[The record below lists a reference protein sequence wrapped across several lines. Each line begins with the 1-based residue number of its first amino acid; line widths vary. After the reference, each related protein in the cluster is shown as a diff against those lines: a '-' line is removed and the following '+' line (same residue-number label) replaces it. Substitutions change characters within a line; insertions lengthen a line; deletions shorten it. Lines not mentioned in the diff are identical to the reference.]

1 MQLSDEEQVD
11 ASGSDGEPSGPE
23 PSGGIRPGERQA
35 RIDRLVDAAWDLGPD
50 EQVAFLDEKC
60 RGEPELRR
68 EVEALLEAGA
78 RAPDFLDGDA
88 ASFAGPAYTGRA
100 EEEARPVDRDIGA
113 YRLIEEIGR
122 GGASRVFRAE
132 RVEGGFEQEVAVK
145 LLRMG
150 LDSDEARER
159 FRLERQV
166 LATLDHPNIAGLL
179 GGGLTDDDVPYL
191 VMEHVEGRPLTAY
204 CDAHQCSV
212 SERLRMM
219 ETVAD
224 ALSHAHRNMV
234 VHRDLKP
241 SNILVTD
248 DGQVKVL
255 DFGIAKLLDAE
266 AAGFTTP
273 ATRTGVRP
281 MTPAYAAPEQ
291 VRGEA
296 ISAATD
302 VYQWGVL
309 AYELLTGR
317 RPHEDGERSAF
328 EVEQAVLEEEPARP
342 STVVGTASPAATKQ
356 RGSDAE
362 RVSAARGTTP
372 EALSRTLRGDL
383 DAILLKALRKAPEA
397 RYASPGALR
406 ADLERYEDGQPVQ
419 ARSIT
424 MGYRLRKFARRH
436 RGAVL
441 AGAAGLLAVIAF
453 VALLLHQR
461 SIALA
466 ERDRARTEAQTA
478 TQVSGI
484 LVDLFESSNP
494 MEEPDT
500 LTARTLLRRGEAR
513 IAALDD
519 QPAVQARLL
528 DAMGRAHT
536 GLGNYAT
543 ADSLLRRSTALRRR
557 QTDAPAPGLAAGLT
571 HRATALRKRGR
582 YAEAESL
589 AREALDM
596 RRTLHG
602 PSHPGVAASLNELG
616 EALEQQG
623 EYDRADALYRRA
635 LSAYRTDSTSA
646 DAADALGNLARV
658 QREKSK
664 FAVAE
669 SLHQRALAL
678 RRTRLGPEH
687 PKTIESLGHLATTV
701 EWQGRVA
708 AAESLKQRVVDRR
721 RALLG
726 PDHPATV
733 AARNDL
739 GILLRKNGRYA
750 EAESIFRDVFAAHK
764 RRHGREH
771 PRTAVMMSN
780 WAQTLA
786 AQGRYETADS
796 LYRQSLAL
804 HRRVFGADHARVAA
818 LLNRMAD
825 MKVRRGAYDAA
836 FAQYRDVLSRLQNT
850 FGPEHAYV
858 AVTLGDLARTQARR
872 GRPEQADSLFDAALR
887 MKRQTLGPGHPRVAN
902 TLADRAE
909 WERRAGNRARAARLH
924 RRALALRRDTLG
936 AEHPKTRESLEALAD
951 VRIEQ
956 EQYAKAEAHLKTN
969 LAVLRAQHGPA
980 HDDTRDARRQLVAL
994 YDEWGRPD
1002 SAAAYRR
1009 P

>member
-1 MQLSDEEQVD
+1 MQLFDEEQVD
-11 ASGSDGEPSGPE
+11 ASDPDGEPSGPE
-23 PSGGIRPGERQA
+23 PSGGTRPGERQA

-50 EQVAFLDEKC
+50 EQAAFLDEKC

-100 EEEARPVDRDIGA
+100 EEEDCPVDRDIGA

-424 MGYRLRKFARRH
+424 MGFRLRKFARRH

-466 ERDRARTEAQTA
+466 ERDRARAEAEKA
-478 TQVSGI
+478 EQVSAFM
-484 LVDLFESSNP
+484 VNLFEASDP
-494 MEEPDT
+494 ADT
-500 LTARTLLRRGEAR
+500 QGDTVTARQLLARGKER
-513 IAALDD
+513 LEKLDG
-519 QPAVQARLL
+519 QPLVRAQML
-528 DAMGRAHT
+528 DAMGRAHQSLAHYDT
-536 GLGNYAT
+536 SRA
-543 ADSLLRRSTALRRR
+543 LLRQALELRRN
-557 QTDAPAPGLAAGLT
+557 A
-571 HRATALRKRGR
+571 
-582 YAEAESL
+582 
-589 AREALDM
+589 
-596 RRTLHG
+596 
-602 PSHPGVAASLNELG
+602 
-616 EALEQQG
+616 
-623 EYDRADALYRRA
+623 
-635 LSAYRTDSTSA
+635 
-646 DAADALGNLARV
+646 
-658 QREKSK
+658 
-664 FAVAE
+664 
-669 SLHQRALAL
+669 
-678 RRTRLGPEH
+678 
-687 PKTIESLGHLATTV
+687 
-701 EWQGRVA
+701 
-708 AAESLKQRVVDRR
+708 
-721 RALLG
+721 LG
-726 PDHPATV
+726 PDHPDV
-733 AARNDL
+733 
-739 GILLRKNGRYA
+739 
-750 EAESIFRDVFAAHK
+750 AESLDHLADAFAAERDIEPAVPLYRK
-764 RRHGREH
+764 ALTIRRRAPG
-771 PRTAVMMSN
+771 
-780 WAQTLA
+780 
-786 AQGRYETADS
+786 ADS
-796 LYRQSLAL
+796 LEIAETLD
-804 HRRVFGADHARVAA
+804 G
-818 LLNRMAD
+818 
-825 MKVRRGAYDAA
+825 
-836 FAQYRDVLSRLQNT
+836 LSRALRNIDR
-850 FGPEHAYV
+850 PDS
-858 AVTLGDLARTQARR
+858 AVTLA
-872 GRPEQADSLFDAALR
+872 
-887 MKRQTLGPGHPRVAN
+887 
-902 TLADRAE
+902 
-909 WERRAGNRARAARLH
+909 
-924 RRALALRRDTLG
+924 RRALAIHRRRQDSTHPDVVGAQHTLAYALRVKGQYEKG
-936 AEHPKTRESLEALAD
+936 AAHYRSVLKKERARYGPDHARLAGTHNDFAFLLKKQERYAAAARHYRKAIDISSSTYGPIHPRTMMYRG
-951 VRIEQ
+951 
-956 EQYAKAEAHLKTN
+956 N
-969 LAVLRAQHGPA
+969 LASALMEKEEYAEVEHVLRANLKALREHAPNDSARLRSALGTLGQFFAERGRFAKAAEPIRGAYHRYRAEYGEESIYTVCKGGELGAVLKALGRDSEANPLLERTHA
-980 HDDTRDARRQLVAL
+980 HLRAVRDSVLRHHDTYTRLDTKSSLRVMIRVFEQAGLPDPARRFRAVRKQYTSEA
-994 YDEWGRPD
+994 ETTGE
-1002 SAAAYRR
+1002 AET
-1009 P
+1009 